1 MLEIQQ
7 KKPAKG
13 WKNLLSAEKYVK
25 IDSGGGQMDPQ
36 QLKILQSC
44 PLFTDISRDEL
55 NAVLNCLQARMI
67 HVSRG
72 QLIFQEGQP
81 AAEIGIVLSGWVQ
94 IIREDYFGNR
104 SIIGRAE
111 PSQLFGEAFA
121 CAGTEMLVDV
131 VAATD
136 SEIMLADCRKVL
148 TLCKNSCSFHNKII
162 YNLLQIVARKNLLL
176 SQKLEIL
183 SRRSTRDKLMQYLL
197 QEARQ
202 TGNDSFSIP
211 YDRQGLADFLGV
223 ERSALSAEISRMRSD
238 GLIECKKSWFRLI
251 PQSD

>member
-1 MLEIQQ
+1 
-7 KKPAKG
+7 
-13 WKNLLSAEKYVK
+13 
-25 IDSGGGQMDPQ
+25 MDAQ

-44 PLFTDISRDEL
+44 PLFTDISREEL
-55 NAVLNCLQARMI
+55 YAVLNCLQARVI

-72 QLIFQEGQP
+72 QLIFQEGQQ

-121 CAGTEMLVDV
+121 CAGTEMLVGV
-131 VAATD
+131 IAATD
-136 SEIMLADCRKVL
+136 GEIMLADCRKVL
-148 TLCKNSCSFHNKII
+148 TLCKNSCTFHNKII
-162 YNLLQIVARKNLLL
+162 FNLLQIVAQKNLLL

-183 SRRSTRDKLMQYLL
+183 SCRSTREKLMRYLL
-197 QEARQ
+197 QEAKSA
-202 TGNDSFSIP
+202 GNDEFCIP

-223 ERSALSAEISRMRSD
+223 ERSALSAEISKMRSD
-238 GLIECKKSWFRLI
+238 GLIECKKNWFRLI
-251 PQSD
+251 PSSD